1 MNSQLK
7 IFICAISAASI
18 LSAVAPANFASAVG
32 STPAPTAPST
42 PAPSTSPSA
51 GGVQP
56 QNSHKPHG
64 LTADQKAAL
73 ATALTTYKATVQS
86 ALDGAN
92 KAIADAR
99 SIRDQA
105 LAAAPHDNNVR
116 TLAFSDFRNSS
127 NQIWSA
133 FKSAVAAAKATYDST
148 VAAIK
153 GSVAK

>member
-7 IFICAISAASI
+7 ISICAISAASI
-18 LSAVAPANFASAVG
+18 LSAVAPTNIAFAVG
-32 STPAPTAPST
+32 STPAPTATST
-42 PAPSTSPSA
+42 PAPSTSPSV
-51 GGVQP
+51 GGGQP

-116 TLAFSDFRNSS
+116 ALAFSDFRNSS

-148 VAAIK
+148 VATIK